1 MELACS
7 TTLTPA
13 YNPDLLQAV
22 LPELPLQPVL
32 VFIVCGGFKASIED
46 MVDYR
51 RLLLGEEMFGEADWE
66 ILK

>member
-22 LPELPLQPVL
+22 LPELPSQAVL
-32 VFIVCGGFKASIED
+32 VFIVCGGFKVFIED

-51 RLLLGEEMFGEADWE
+51 RLLLGDEIFGEAEWE